1 MNKIKVGILG
11 ATGSVGQKFVS
22 LLANH
27 PWFEIAE
34 VAASGQSAGKRYSE
48 ACRWIQKTAIPENV
62 GCLEVKECKPGMDC
76 QIVFSGLDASVA
88 GEIEG
93 QFAQAGYGVF
103 SNARNY
109 RLEEDVPIIIPEVND
124 NHIQLLEIQK
134 EKRKWPGFIITNPN
148 CSTVFLAMVLHPLH
162 KRFKVEKV
170 SVVTMQAV
178 SGAGYPGV
186 PSLDILGN
194 VLPFIPGEEEK
205 IEKETQKILGTFKQG
220 KIENADIALSVQC
233 NRVAVEDGHI
243 ECVSIKLKKD
253 ATEREIKESLQNFKS
268 SPQLLKLPSAPEQ
281 PIILTGDPFHP
292 QPKYDVMQA
301 EGMAAIVGRL
311 RKCPVLDYRMVI
323 LGHNTIRG
331 AAGASILNAEL
342 LIKRGLLNKFVSV

>member
-34 VAASGQSAGKRYSE
+34 VAASKQSAGKKYSE
-48 ACRWIQKTAIPENV
+48 ACRWIQKTAVPENI
-62 GCLEVKECKPGMDC
+62 GCLKVKECKSDLDC
-76 QIVFSGLDASVA
+76 QIIFSGLDASVA

-93 QFAQAGYGVF
+93 QFAKAGYGVF

-109 RLEEDVPIIIPEVND
+109 RLEEDVPIIIPEIND

-162 KRFKVEKV
+162 KRFVVEKV

-205 IEKETQKILGTFKQG
+205 IEKETQKILGTFKEG

-243 ECVSIKLKKD
+243 ESVSIKLKKD
-253 ATEREIKESLQNFKS
+253 ATEREIKESLQKFKS

-311 RKCPVLDYRMVI
+311 RKCPVLDYRMVV

-342 LIKRGLLNKFVSV
+342 LIKKGLLNKFVSV